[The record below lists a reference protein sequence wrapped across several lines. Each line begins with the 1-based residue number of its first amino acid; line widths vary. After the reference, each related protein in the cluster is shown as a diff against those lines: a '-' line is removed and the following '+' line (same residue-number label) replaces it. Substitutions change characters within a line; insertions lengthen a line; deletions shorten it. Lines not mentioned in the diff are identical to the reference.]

1 MKLNYQEIKSFGL
14 LSSSP
19 RIRARARTQPRLGVG
34 PAQYLVPAVS
44 WETPLRRDLVF
55 WHHVSGT
62 MFRRVF
68 SSRYLRPNNALI
80 DLLNHR
86 TFYVLLLFLFLTPLV
101 DKHLEQASPVRN
113 TFKIRAFQAAIDAI
127 TQLDYPIKFIDD
139 AKKVEIVQN
148 LFSVFLTRF
157 HS

>member
-1 MKLNYQEIKSFGL
+1 
-14 LSSSP
+14 
-19 RIRARARTQPRLGVG
+19 
-34 PAQYLVPAVS
+34 
-44 WETPLRRDLVF
+44 
-55 WHHVSGT
+55 

-68 SSRYLRPNNALI
+68 SSRSLRPNNALI